1 MSCDAQQ
8 EKKTHEGPTLKI
20 QFYQSWIKK
29 NVCKFDTLM
38 Y

>member
-8 EKKTHEGPTLKI
+8 EKKNHEGPTLKI
-20 QFYQSWIKK
+20 QFYQSRIKK
-29 NVCKFDTLM
+29 MYVNFDTLM